1 MKLPNMTI
9 ARQRFTT
16 SPLPDPVG
24 SVRDEIQRLN
34 LGSRIRPGDTIA
46 VTAGSRGIA
55 NIPVILKTVV
65 EEMRRLGAK
74 PFILPAMGSHGGAT
88 PEGQVKVLSGY
99 GITADTVGAPI
110 CASMEVIELGRTD
123 QGVPVYFSR
132 PAAEADHVAVVNR
145 VKPHTDFKG
154 PVESGLMKIMTVG
167 LGKQKGAETY
177 HNAVLHYGYYDAL
190 IALARK
196 ILQTAPITFGLG
208 IVEDHLDQTHL
219 VRAAGKQELEALDR
233 ELQALSKSLLP
244 RIPFKALDLLIVDEM
259 GKDISGTCMDQNVI
273 ARTVIRVGVTPRE
286 PAIRRIFVR
295 DLTDKS
301 QGMATGIGNA
311 DFTTRRLVE
320 KIDRH
325 ATYMNCMSACEPEM
339 AAVPPY
345 YDTDREAIET
355 ALRTI
360 GLVPP
365 ERARIVHIK
374 NTLHLGELRIS
385 ESLLDEARGIAG
397 LELDHT
403 PTPILFDSSGNMISS
418 WKCQPETGREE
429 HP

>member
-1 MKLPNMTI
+1 MTI

-16 SPLPDPVG
+16 STLPDPVG
-24 SVRDEIQRLN
+24 SVRDEIQRLK
-34 LGSRIRPGDTIA
+34 LESRIRPGDTVAI
-46 VTAGSRGIA
+46 TAGSRGIA
-55 NIPVILKTVV
+55 NIVVILKTVV
-65 EEMRRLGAK
+65 EEMRRIGAK

-88 PEGQVKVLSGY
+88 PEGQLKVLSGY
-99 GITADTVGAPI
+99 GITSDTVGAPI
-110 CASMEVIELGRTD
+110 FPSMEVVELGRTD
-123 QGVPVYFSR
+123 QGVPVHFSR
-132 PAAEADHVAVVNR
+132 LAAEADHVAVVNR

-154 PVESGLMKIMTVG
+154 PVESGLMKMMTIG

-190 IALARK
+190 ISLART
-196 ILQTAPITFGLG
+196 ILKSAPIAFGVG
-208 IVEDHLDQTHL
+208 IVENHLDQTHM
-219 VRAAGKQELEALDR
+219 VRAEGKENLEALDR
-233 ELQALSKSLLP
+233 ELQSLSKSLLP
-244 RIPFKALDLLIVDEM
+244 RIPFKAIDLLIVDEM

-320 KIDRH
+320 KMDRQ
-325 ATYMNCMSACEPEM
+325 ATYMNCISACEPEM

-365 ERARIVHIK
+365 ENARIVHIK
-374 NTLHLGELRIS
+374 NTLHLEELRIS
-385 ESLLDEARGIAG
+385 ESLLEEACSIEG
-397 LELDHT
+397 LEFDPSLA
-403 PTPILFDSSGNMISS
+403 PIQFDPSGNMISS
-418 WKCQPETGREE
+418 WSCQLETEMEE